1 VVGNDARLL
10 VVIPD
15 AAQSA
20 FCQFARFRDAQV
32 DLSRCHTPY
41 LRARDLIKAKTQ
53 CIKTGSTSHN
63 RNEKNMAEADLDTLI
78 RSVAKKQVKV
88 LVDAA
93 KKRHGRLMGQA
104 AKAKDK
110 DAKARFKD
118 LARNTLE
125 LAAAAARRLEIT
137 ADNAADSYMRSI
149 KRVIEEQAVA
159 KAEGDKAASEQ
170 AAKEKAAKEKA
181 TKEKA
186 AKEKAIKKA
195 AKAKPARKT
204 ARKKS

>member
-1 VVGNDARLL
+1 
-10 VVIPD
+10 
-15 AAQSA
+15 
-20 FCQFARFRDAQV
+20 
-32 DLSRCHTPY
+32 
-41 LRARDLIKAKTQ
+41 
-53 CIKTGSTSHN
+53 
-63 RNEKNMAEADLDTLI
+63 MAEADLDGVI
-78 RSVAKKQVKV
+78 RSVAKKQIKV

-110 DAKARFKD
+110 GAKARFKD

-159 KAEGDKAASEQ
+159 KAASEKAASEKAASEQ
-170 AAKEKAAKEKA
+170 VAKEKAVKEKAAKEKA
-181 TKEKA
+181 AKKPAKA
-186 AKEKAIKKA
+186 KKA
-195 AKAKPARKT
+195 ARK
-204 ARKKS
+204 S

>member
-1 VVGNDARLL
+1 
-10 VVIPD
+10 
-15 AAQSA
+15 
-20 FCQFARFRDAQV
+20 
-32 DLSRCHTPY
+32 
-41 LRARDLIKAKTQ
+41 
-53 CIKTGSTSHN
+53 
-63 RNEKNMAEADLDTLI
+63 MAEADLDGVI
-78 RSVAKKQVKV
+78 RSVAKKQIKV

-149 KRVIEEQAVA
+149 KRVIEEQAIA
-159 KAEGDKAASEQ
+159 KTASDKVASEK
-170 AAKEKAAKEKA
+170 AAKEKAAKKA
-181 TKEKA
+181 VKAKA
-186 AKEKAIKKA
+186 AKKVAKKE
-195 AKAKPARKT
+195 
-204 ARKKS
+204 S

>member
-1 VVGNDARLL
+1 
-10 VVIPD
+10 
-15 AAQSA
+15 
-20 FCQFARFRDAQV
+20 
-32 DLSRCHTPY
+32 
-41 LRARDLIKAKTQ
+41 
-53 CIKTGSTSHN
+53 
-63 RNEKNMAEADLDTLI
+63 MAEADLDGVI
-78 RSVAKKQVKV
+78 RSVAKKQIKV

-110 DAKARFKD
+110 GAKARFKD

-159 KAEGDKAASEQ
+159 KAASDKAASEQ
-170 AAKEKAAKEKA
+170 AAKEKAV
-181 TKEKA
+181 KEKA
-186 AKEKAIKKA
+186 AKDKAAKKP
-195 AKAKPARKT
+195 AKAKPAKK
-204 ARKKS
+204 AAKKS

>member
-1 VVGNDARLL
+1 
-10 VVIPD
+10 
-15 AAQSA
+15 
-20 FCQFARFRDAQV
+20 
-32 DLSRCHTPY
+32 
-41 LRARDLIKAKTQ
+41 
-53 CIKTGSTSHN
+53 
-63 RNEKNMAEADLDTLI
+63 MAEADLDGVI
-78 RSVAKKQVKV
+78 RSVAKKQIKV

-110 DAKARFKD
+110 GAKARFKD

-159 KAEGDKAASEQ
+159 KAAGDKAASEQ
-170 AAKEKAAKEKA
+170 AAKEKAVKEKA
-181 TKEKA
+181 VKEKA
-186 AKEKAIKKA
+186 AKEKAAKKP
-195 AKAKPARKT
+195 AKAKPAKKV
-204 ARKKS
+204 AKKS